1 MTTQQIFGL
10 QVLLSFVLYTLVARW
25 YVSPRLA
32 ALPVDRALQ
41 PLLVLHATRHMGLV
55 FLVPTVAGGVLPAAF
70 AAAAAY
76 GDLLAGVLALGAL
89 VALRARASVARPLT
103 WLFNVVGL
111 LDLVNAFYQGLS
123 HDVQLGAAYYI
134 PTFIVPA
141 LVVTHVMI
149 FRLLLRPPVAAA
161 GAHLPAPSHV

>member
-1 MTTQQIFGL
+1 MNTQQIFGL

-32 ALPVDRALQ
+32 PLPADRALQ

-55 FLVPTVAGGVLPAAF
+55 FLVPTVVGGVLPTAF
-70 AAAAAY
+70 AAAAGY
-76 GDLLAGVLALGAL
+76 GDLLAGLLALGSL
-89 VALRARASVARPLT
+89 VALRARARVAWPLA
-103 WLFNVVGL
+103 WVFNIVGL

-123 HDVQLGAAYYI
+123 QGVLLGAAYYI

-141 LVVTHVMI
+141 LVVSHVMI
-149 FRLLLRPPVAAA
+149 FGILVRPPGTPAS
-161 GAHLPAPSHV
+161 AHLPAPSHV